1 VTAALLIALGAGLA
15 LLVSAAIL
23 AFLSKRDGGGEGRDR
38 GRSRVRPAPGDEER
52 RLRQVASFAGSVEP
66 DEVITRVLQA
76 ATSLV
81 GADAAAVALHLSET
95 QPPVVK
101 TLNLSPEEAM
111 PLLGA
116 WRPTRRTRPVTMKF
130 RVPALEGPGAADAVQ
145 AAAIVP
151 LRGEQAD
158 PLGALGVFWRRP
170 MENVQDAD
178 VAALEDLAA
187 SAERALSTALRFRE
201 LQELAVR
208 DPLTGLYNRRYFDET
223 LAAEVKRAH
232 RYDRQLALIFMDL
245 DDFKA
250 INEDLGHLGGDAVL
264 VGIAERL
271 RSVIRGA
278 DIAARVGGDEFAVI
292 LPESSI
298 DDAQRLFRR
307 LQSAI
312 ENQPIARAKH
322 VRLSGGIAEL
332 GRDDDDMS
340 FFERADRAL
349 YRAKRT
355 GKGRM
360 IAASE
365 NE

>member
-1 VTAALLIALGAGLA
+1 MSAVLLIALGAGLA
-15 LLVSAAIL
+15 LLASAAIL
-23 AFLSKRDGGGEGRDR
+23 AYLSRRTDSGVGPGRR
-38 GRSRVRPAPGDEER
+38 RSAGSTPGDEER
-52 RLRQVASFAGSVEP
+52 RLRQLASFAGSVEP
-66 DEVITRVLQA
+66 DEVVSRVLQA
-76 ATSLV
+76 AIALV
-81 GADAAAVALHLSET
+81 GADAAAVSLHLADA
-95 QPPVVK
+95 QPPVIK
-101 TLNLSPEEAM
+101 TLNLTPDEAM
-111 PLLGA
+111 PLLGN

-130 RVPALEGPGAADAVQ
+130 RVPSLKGSGVADAVQ

-151 LRGEQAD
+151 LRSERDD
-158 PLGALGVFWRRP
+158 PLGALGVFWRRSVDD
-170 MENVQDAD
+170 VQDAD
-178 VAALEDLAA
+178 VAALEELA
-187 SAERALSTALRFRE
+187 SNAERALSTALRFRE

-250 INEDLGHLGGDAVL
+250 INEELGHLGGDAVL

-292 LPESSI
+292 LPESSG

-322 VRLSGGIAEL
+322 IRLSGGIADL

-360 IAASE
+360 VAAGE

>member
-1 VTAALLIALGAGLA
+1 VSAVLLIALGAGLA
-15 LLVSAAIL
+15 LLASAAIL
-23 AFLSKRDGGGEGRDR
+23 AYLSKRSDAGHGARR
-38 GRSRVRPAPGDEER
+38 RSSGSAPGEEER
-52 RLRQVASFAGSVEP
+52 RLRQVALFAGSVEP
-66 DEVITRVLQA
+66 DEVVSRVLQA

-81 GADAAAVALHLSET
+81 GADAAAISLHLT
-95 QPPVVK
+95 DAQPPVVK
-101 TLNLSPEEAM
+101 TLNLTPDEAM

-130 RVPALEGPGAADAVQ
+130 RVPSLETSGGASAVQ

-151 LRGEQAD
+151 LRGERDD

-170 MENVQDAD
+170 VEEVQDED
-178 VAALEDLAA
+178 IGALEDLAA

-250 INEDLGHLGGDAVL
+250 INEELGHLGGDAVL

-271 RSVIRGA
+271 RSVIRAA

-292 LPESSI
+292 LPESST

-307 LQSAI
+307 LQTAI
-312 ENQPIARAKH
+312 ENQPIARAKQMC
-322 VRLSGGIAEL
+322 LSGGIADL

-360 IAASE
+360 VAAGE